1 MLEEKQNGV
10 TSPDFDVAAF
20 IETEKKARRGKI
32 SVKEAD
38 AFFASMNLL
47 KTIHYQSTVTQ
58 FYRFATTQSFAS
70 SSSSSLLSLSLQR
83 PRISL
88 VSTSN
93 RSCFALSSVSS
104 TRASI
109 SGNQEDGKKEDAE
122 RNSFVSVEEGDKVVY
137 QKTLR
142 LVECAMFAAVTG
154 LVYFLSNSLAIENY
168 FGCFFSLPIVIS
180 SIRWNIA
187 GGRKTMVAT
196 VMLLFILSGPVK
208 ALTYFLTHGLVG
220 LAIGSLWRMGA
231 SWRLSIF
238 LCTMVRALGLIGY
251 VLTSSFLIR
260 ENILAVITINI
271 HASLSYVFTAM
282 GLNIMPSMS
291 LIYIIFGTVLLLN
304 SGFFVLLLHLLY
316 SIFLTRLGMKSS
328 LRLPAWLDK
337 AI

>member
-1 MLEEKQNGV
+1 
-10 TSPDFDVAAF
+10 
-20 IETEKKARRGKI
+20 
-32 SVKEAD
+32 
-38 AFFASMNLL
+38 MNLL
-47 KTIHYQSTVTQ
+47 KTIHHHQSTITR
-58 FYRFATTQSFAS
+58 FYRFATTQSLAS
-70 SSSSSLLSLSLQR
+70 ASLLSLSLQR

-93 RSCFALSSVSS
+93 RSCFALSSVS
-104 TRASI
+104 RASF
-109 SGNQEDGKKEDAE
+109 SGNREDGKKEEA
-122 RNSFVSVEEGDKVVY
+122 EEGDELVY

-168 FGCFFSLPIVIS
+168 FGCFFALPIVIS
-180 SIRWNIA
+180 SIRWNIS

-196 VMLLFILSGPVK
+196 LMLLFILSGPVK
-208 ALTYFLTHGLVG
+208 ALTYFLMHGLLG
-220 LAIGSLWRMGA
+220 LAIGSLWRMKA

-238 LCTMVRALGLIGY
+238 LCTMVKFHRPVNFYLSLFTCIDVFLPVQVRALGLIGY

-291 LIYIIFGTVLLLN
+291 LIYMIFGTVLLLN
-304 SGFFVLLLHLLY
+304 SGFFVLLLHILY

>member
-1 MLEEKQNGV
+1 
-10 TSPDFDVAAF
+10 
-20 IETEKKARRGKI
+20 
-32 SVKEAD
+32 
-38 AFFASMNLL
+38 MNLL
-47 KTIHYQSTVTQ
+47 KTIHHHQSTITR
-58 FYRFATTQSFAS
+58 FYRFATTQSLA
-70 SSSSSLLSLSLQR
+70 SSSLLSLSLQR

-93 RSCFALSSVSS
+93 RSCFALSSVS
-104 TRASI
+104 RASFL
-109 SGNQEDGKKEDAE
+109 GNREDGKKEEA
-122 RNSFVSVEEGDKVVY
+122 EEGDELVY

-168 FGCFFSLPIVIS
+168 FGCFFALPIVIS
-180 SIRWNIA
+180 SIRWNIS

-196 VMLLFILSGPVK
+196 LMLLFILSGPVK
-208 ALTYFLTHGLVG
+208 ALTYFLMHGLLG
-220 LAIGSLWRMGA
+220 LAIGSLWRMKA

-238 LCTMVRALGLIGY
+238 LCTMVKFHRPVNFYLSLFTCIDVFLPVQVRALGLIGY

-291 LIYIIFGTVLLLN
+291 LIYMIFGTVLLLN
-304 SGFFVLLLHLLY
+304 SGFFVLLLHILY

>member
-1 MLEEKQNGV
+1 MSGKQ
-10 TSPDFDVAAF
+10 SHF
-20 IETEKKARRGKI
+20 
-32 SVKEAD
+32 
-38 AFFASMNLL
+38 FFASSSSSMNLL
-47 KTIHYQSTVTQ
+47 KTIHHQSTLTQ
-58 FYRFATTQSFAS
+58 FYRFATAKPFA
-70 SSSSSLLSLSLQR
+70 SSSLLSLSLQR

-93 RSCFALSSVSS
+93 RSSFALSSISS

-109 SGNQEDGKKEDAE
+109 SGNQYDEKKEEEA
-122 RNSFVSVEEGDKVVY
+122 EEGDEVVY

-168 FGCFFSLPIVIS
+168 FGCFFALPIVIS

-208 ALTYFLTHGLVG
+208 ALTYFLMHGLLG
-220 LAIGSLWRMGA
+220 LAIGSLWRMKA

-238 LCTMVRALGLIGY
+238 CCTMVRALGLIGY

-282 GLNIMPSMS
+282 GLNLMPSMS
-291 LIYIIFGTVLLLN
+291 LIYMIFGTVLLLN
-304 SGFFVLLLHLLY
+304 SGFFVLLLHILY

>member
-1 MLEEKQNGV
+1 
-10 TSPDFDVAAF
+10 
-20 IETEKKARRGKI
+20 
-32 SVKEAD
+32 
-38 AFFASMNLL
+38 MNLL
-47 KTIHYQSTVTQ
+47 KTIHYQSTITQ
-58 FYRFATTQSFAS
+58 FYRFAPTRSFAS
-70 SSSSSLLSLSLQR
+70 SFSSSLSLSPQR
-83 PRISL
+83 PIISL
-88 VSTSN
+88 VSISN
-93 RSCFALSSVSS
+93 RGRCFAFSSVSG
-104 TRASI
+104 ASI
-109 SGNQEDGKKEDAE
+109 YGNQEDGKKEESE
-122 RNSFVSVEEGDKVVY
+122 RNYASAEEGDEVVY

-220 LAIGSLWRMGA
+220 LALGSLWRMGA

-238 LCTMVRALGLIGY
+238 VCTMVRALGLIGY

-291 LIYIIFGTVLLLN
+291 LIYMIFGTVLLLN

>member
-1 MLEEKQNGV
+1 
-10 TSPDFDVAAF
+10 
-20 IETEKKARRGKI
+20 
-32 SVKEAD
+32 
-38 AFFASMNLL
+38 MNLL
-47 KTIHYQSTVTQ
+47 KTIHYHSTITQ
-58 FYRFATTQSFAS
+58 FHRFATTHSFAS
-70 SSSSSLLSLSLQR
+70 SPSSPLSISLQR

-88 VSTSN
+88 VTTSN
-93 RSCFALSSVSS
+93 RSSFALSSFSS
-104 TRASI
+104 SSRASI
-109 SGNQEDGKKEDAE
+109 SSNQENGKKEEAYVSAE
-122 RNSFVSVEEGDKVVY
+122 ERDEVVY

-220 LAIGSLWRMGA
+220 LAIGSLWRKKA

-291 LIYIIFGTVLLLN
+291 LIYMIFGTVLLLN

-316 SIFLTRLGMKSS
+316 SVFLTRLGMKSE

>member
-1 MLEEKQNGV
+1 
-10 TSPDFDVAAF
+10 
-20 IETEKKARRGKI
+20 
-32 SVKEAD
+32 
-38 AFFASMNLL
+38 MNIL
-47 KTIHYQSTVTQ
+47 KTIHYQSTITQ
-58 FYRFATTQSFAS
+58 FHRFTTTQSFASS

-83 PRISL
+83 PGISL
-88 VSTSN
+88 VTTSN
-93 RSCFALSSVSS
+93 RSCFALSSFSS
-104 TRASI
+104 SRASI
-109 SGNQEDGKKEDAE
+109 SSNQENGKKEEAYVSAE
-122 RNSFVSVEEGDKVVY
+122 ERDEVVY

-220 LAIGSLWRMGA
+220 LAIGSLWRKKA

-271 HASLSYVFTAM
+271 HASLSYLFTAM

-291 LIYIIFGTVLLLN
+291 LIYMIFGTVLLLN

-316 SIFLTRLGMKSS
+316 SVFLTRLGMKSS